1 MIVPILETFW
11 GPTAELLAVH
21 PFLRYLYGDAP
32 GYQEYI
38 MQAEIAE

>member
-1 MIVPILETFW
+1 
-11 GPTAELLAVH
+11 LAMH

-32 GYQEYI
+32 GYQQFI